1 MRAMRA
7 PNPWREVRR
16 RRGRDIRNVELLVER
31 EAERGVI
38 EQQLTD
44 ARGGTGSVVVLQGPA
59 GKGKSRLLQLAG
71 DLARRQGLRVLGA
84 SGAELERHFPFGI
97 AIQLFEPW
105 WLSAGEGER
114 GATVKGAAA
123 AAGVLLDKGPG
134 EAEPDAGYGTV
145 HGLFRLAAQLAL
157 TGGDEPERR
166 AVVMLVDDAQW
177 ADGPSLRFL
186 AYLAE
191 RLAELPIALVVSMR
205 LGEPG
210 ADAAGL
216 AALRVAAADRL
227 LRLRSLSSAAV
238 KRLVTAAFPD
248 ADEAFC
254 VACAR
259 ITGGN
264 PFLLLELLEHVEA
277 DGLSP
282 SETTAERLGDLAP
295 QAVLDTVVARLGTL
309 APAVRAV
316 ASAVAVLGDGTALRH
331 VAALADLP
339 SAKVAEA
346 ADTLADMHLFCAG
359 EPLSFV
365 HPLIRQAVEQSISPL
380 ARGYQ
385 HARAAEILDG
395 DGQSEELVAP
405 HLLAAPARAD
415 ARTVEILRAAARKA
429 MASGAVSSAVGL
441 LSRALDE
448 GSKDAHGELLAEL
461 AQAEVQAGLPRALA
475 RLGEAIETSHDP
487 HQRAE
492 LALTLGAAHYRERN
506 YVDAV
511 MVLAGAALDARHDDP
526 QLAEEIAAAHF
537 SAVSLVPG
545 LAAET
550 QRRGARLMESLP
562 EHPTPPERTAVAHL
576 AVHRA
581 LQREPRGAVR
591 RLADLAWGDGEL
603 LETDGFLRSSWSMVA
618 AALHMVDD
626 LERALELCD
635 AALAH
640 AGAQGGGG
648 RARRRQPLPVMA
660 ALRARRD
667 RSRRQGRGRCHR
679 LSAGERARLL
689 PHRVRRD
696 RLLPHPAG
704 PAR

>member
-31 EAERGVI
+31 EAERGVL
-38 EQQLTD
+38 EQQLSD

-114 GATVKGAAA
+114 AATVKGAAA

-134 EAEPDAGYGTV
+134 EVEPDAGYGTV

-157 TGGDEPERR
+157 TGGDEAERR

-205 LGEPG
+205 PGEPG

-380 ARGYQ
+380 ARGYA
-385 HARAAEILDG
+385 ARARRGDPRRRRTVRGARRAPPAGGARPGGRPDGRDPPCRRAQGAGQRCREQRRRIAEPGTRRGLQGRSRRASRRAGPGRGPGGPAARARPARRG
-395 DGQSEELVAP
+395 DRDESRPPPARG
-405 HLLAAPARAD
+405 ARAD
-415 ARTVEILRAAARKA
+415 
-429 MASGAVSSAVGL
+429 VGRRS
-441 LSRALDE
+441 LSRA
-448 GSKDAHGELLAEL
+448 
-461 AQAEVQAGLPRALA
+461 
-475 RLGEAIETSHDP
+475 
-487 HQRAE
+487 
-492 LALTLGAAHYRERN
+492 
-506 YVDAV
+506 
-511 MVLAGAALDARHDDP
+511 
-526 QLAEEIAAAHF
+526 QL
-537 SAVSLVPG
+537 
-545 LAAET
+545 
-550 QRRGARLMESLP
+550 R
-562 EHPTPPERTAVAHL
+562 
-576 AVHRA
+576 
-581 LQREPRGAVR
+581 
-591 RLADLAWGDGEL
+591 
-603 LETDGFLRSSWSMVA
+603 
-618 AALHMVDD
+618 
-626 LERALELCD
+626 
-635 AALAH
+635 
-640 AGAQGGGG
+640 
-648 RARRRQPLPVMA
+648 
-660 ALRARRD
+660 
-667 RSRRQGRGRCHR
+667 
-679 LSAGERARLL
+679 
-689 PHRVRRD
+689 
-696 RLLPHPAG
+696 
-704 PAR
+704 